1 MRTATKR
8 RIVLIIFTVIGIIA
22 GIAGLPALWRLV
34 GQGNNR
40 ILNNFVVNAI
50 IGAVILLIIS
60 ALTVRWIVDLIDRT
74 EKSLSTK
81 STSYLLF
88 GSISTI
94 VGLIIAN
101 LVSQLLFY
109 RLPNE
114 FLSTVPPVIL
124 MIVFGYL
131 GFRIGTTRR
140 HEWSQFLGNLR
151 RGDRDNKKKDDVS
164 SDDTSS
170 AAAQVIDNFH
180 QYKILDTS
188 VIIDGRIQ
196 SLARTGFIEGTLL
209 VPNFVVHELQLIS
222 DSADALKRER
232 GRRGLDILNQMQ
244 HDPHI
249 KLEMTDK
256 DFSGSREVDGKLL
269 KLAKEIDG
277 IVMSNDYNLGKVSRL
292 QNIPILSINELASA
306 LKPEVLPGETMDVK
320 VVKAGTER
328 QQGVAYLPEGTM
340 VVVEDGQYY
349 MNQDITVVVTSSLQT
364 SAGRMI
370 FAKPE
375 HSSTTIRS
383 EHGEKVDDK
392 RNESDFQDS
401 AGSASS
407 TGSTST
413 ANPAGAQANA
423 HKAKASRKLS
433 AKRYSSK
440 K

>member
-1 MRTATKR
+1 MKTATKR
-8 RIVLIIFTVIGIIA
+8 RIVVIIFAIIGIIA
-22 GIAGLPALWRLV
+22 GIAGLPSLWRLV
-34 GQGNNR
+34 GQGENH
-40 ILNNFVVNAI
+40 IINNFVVNAI

-60 ALTVRWIVDLIDRT
+60 ALTVRSIVDLIDRT
-74 EKSLSTK
+74 EKNLNTK

-88 GSISTI
+88 GSLSTI
-94 VGLIIAN
+94 VGLIMAN

-114 FLSTVPPVIL
+114 FLSTVPPIIL

-140 HEWSQFLGNLR
+140 HEWGQFLGNLR
-151 RGDRDNKKKDDVS
+151 KNNDKDGSKKKDDAP
-164 SDDTSS
+164 
-170 AAAQVIDNFH
+170 AAASTQVLVNFH
-180 QYKILDTS
+180 EYKILDTS

-196 SLARTGFIEGTLL
+196 NLARTGFIEGTLL

-232 GRRGLDILNQMQ
+232 GRRGLDILSQMQ
-244 HDPHI
+244 KDPHI
-249 KLEMTDK
+249 NLEMTDK
-256 DFSGSREVDGKLL
+256 DFDGSREVDGKLL

-292 QNIPILSINELASA
+292 QNVPILSINELASA
-306 LKPEVLPGETMDVK
+306 LKPEVLPGETMQVK

-349 MNQDITVVVTSSLQT
+349 MNQDITVVVTSALQT

-375 HSSTTIRS
+375 HSATTIRNQD
-383 EHGEKVDDK
+383 GEKVDAT
-392 RNESDFQDS
+392 RNTNADARD
-401 AGSASS
+401 AAASKAEAS
-407 TGSTST
+407 
-413 ANPAGAQANA
+413 NA
-423 HKAKASRKLS
+423 KTNKQTDHKHNRGRK
-433 AKRYSSK
+433 
-440 K
+440 